1 MDMNVLQQLCAHYGI
16 ATDYHD
22 LSGNHHAVQPQALQT
37 LLAAF
42 DPQLAS
48 DPSGSDALERARSA
62 TWDQL
67 IAPTV
72 AIRDDY
78 THWGVC
84 CGCRSKRGSCTGSC
98 AMRMGISSPRPSR
111 MRTRWER
118 TARPSARV

>member
-78 THWGVC
+78 THC
-84 CGCRSKRGSCTGSC
+84 CTGSC